1 MGSERIAVQ
10 VQPPG
15 QVPQARRP
23 GEAPGERC
31 DDRDDP
37 VGNEDGGA
45 HRGPADEGPVHD
57 EGDDHSEDQFDG
69 DADDGDDEGVGHR
82 LPPQARAEH
91 RGVVGQA
98 DEDGLG
104 REPQVGPPERQ
115 PEGVEDGVRGDRQH
129 HDDGRGAE
137 QVGEPALVPGPARR
151 LRRPAGRSGGI
162 EDVGP
167 GGHYGTSPREAI
179 ASRSV
184 VVRRAGTLV
193 GSMWLGGD
201 SALWISSETLV

>member
-1 MGSERIAVQ
+1 M
-10 VQPPG
+10 
-15 QVPQARRP
+15 
-23 GEAPGERC
+23 
-31 DDRDDP
+31 
-37 VGNEDGGA
+37 
-45 HRGPADEGPVHD
+45 HD
-57 EGDDHSEDQFDG
+57 EGDDHPEDQLDG

-115 PEGVEDGVRGDRQH
+115 PDGVEDGVRRDRQH
-129 HDDGRGAE
+129 HDDGGGAE
-137 QVGEPALVPGPARR
+137 QEGEPALVPAPARR
-151 LRRPAGRSGGI
+151 PGAPAGRGRGGQH
-162 EDVGP
+162 VGP

-184 VVRRAGTLV
+184 VSRRDGTFG

-201 SALWISSETLV
+201 SALWISSDTLV